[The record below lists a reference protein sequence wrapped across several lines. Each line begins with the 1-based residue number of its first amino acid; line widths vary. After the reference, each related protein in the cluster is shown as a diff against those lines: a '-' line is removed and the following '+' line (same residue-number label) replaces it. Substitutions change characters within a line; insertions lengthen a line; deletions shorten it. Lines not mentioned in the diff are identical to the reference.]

1 MKPEG
6 RKSPAS
12 DPTNHKKLS
21 VMMKP
26 KFKSKSPENLSIQIS
41 RKSPAFLSSTTTEM
55 LSTSTRTGRMTRQSG
70 SSRLPDLPGNR
81 SIQLPT
87 KSRPHYAQADAR
99 ASVTSGAGKGGV
111 CLSRN
116 PITPK
121 IMITK
126 CSKLERLVENK
137 ELGKSRKVLRS
148 KVKSPVLS
156 KLGKTVSKD
165 VKDVGGKVVKGKLIE
180 YENQLKKKDSEIL
193 NLNRKLNTV
202 QKVVNEKDK
211 VIKNLELKFPKMLSD
226 LRKGLTDERKANVE
240 LKETLRKNK
249 HLSGVNKLT
258 EDQLKVKDDKLR
270 ELSLAKK
277 KLIEELKA
285 KDLELCEFRQRL
297 DTLEKNLPDLLSQ
310 VESKEEELAKCKE
323 TVEFLE
329 QRLVFQSEENNN
341 KDEEIVSL
349 ENQLQEYS
357 DEILDKDNEII
368 DLRADNYELRTELM
382 EQYQKLEKTDL
393 ETKNY
398 LAIIDN
404 IRDKIETGPADV
416 KVLHDSIDCLDKATE
431 DFLDKVSAVS
441 KESNMSFNL
450 KLTVRKSRVG
460 GSFTDQSSE
469 NLGRYLLHPASAA
482 FDNNNSTRLSFN
494 NLRHSSS
501 RNSAKF
507 SPKNSSL
514 ISSRYSKY
522 DPGNS
527 CLGTSRGFIPNS
539 SFDDV
544 FDGCISDKEVSN
556 AESSIVTTDAS
567 RDDVDVSSDT
577 CMRLE
582 ELDNK
587 VRSLWTKL
595 STRDES
601 FEEFKSDRKQEFS
614 NSVSKLK
621 EDLSDSIQHHNK
633 FLAQVNV
640 AKKLFS
646 SPTPAKNIITTQL

>member
-41 RKSPAFLSSTTTEM
+41 RKSPAFLSTTTDVLSTTT
-55 LSTSTRTGRMTRQSG
+55 RAGRMTRQSG

-87 KSRPHYAQADAR
+87 NPRSSDGTA
-99 ASVTSGAGKGGV
+99 VAGKGAAYPG
-111 CLSRN
+111 SRN

-137 ELGKSRKVLRS
+137 ELGKSKKVLRS

-156 KLGKTVSKD
+156 KLGKTVNKD
-165 VKDVGGKVVKGKLIE
+165 VKEGKVGKGKLLE

-202 QKVVNEKDK
+202 QKVVNEKEK

-226 LRKGLTDERKANVE
+226 LKKGLNDERKANVE

-249 HLSGVNKLT
+249 QLSGVNKLT

-270 ELSLAKK
+270 EISLVKK

-341 KDEEIVSL
+341 KEEEIVSL

-398 LAIIDN
+398 LEIIDS

-441 KESNMSFNL
+441 KERNMSFNL

-469 NLGRYLLHPASAA
+469 NLGRYLLHPVSAA

-527 CLGTSRGFIPNS
+527 GLSASRGFIPNS
-539 SFDDV
+539 SLDDV
-544 FDGCISDKEVSN
+544 FDGCISEKEISA

-614 NSVSKLK
+614 NSVSRLK

-633 FLAQVNV
+633 FLAQVSV